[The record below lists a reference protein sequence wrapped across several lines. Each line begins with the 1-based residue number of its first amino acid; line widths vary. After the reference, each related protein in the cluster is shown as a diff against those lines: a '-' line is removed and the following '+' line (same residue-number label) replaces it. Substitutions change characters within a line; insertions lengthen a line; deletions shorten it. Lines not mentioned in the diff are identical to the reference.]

1 MNEYLV
7 LFHSS
12 LQNFFNATGYVRLA
26 SIRETKGTD
35 IDNNGGNRNEMYP
48 LMDTNVCS
56 HIGFTAME
64 LNRVTIVTL
73 KASVVHCINVD
84 DDQNFKHSRA

>member
-12 LQNFFNATGYVRLA
+12 LQNFFNAAGYVRLA

-48 LMDTNVCS
+48 LMDTERLQS
-56 HIGFTAME
+56 HRFYSYGIKSRDNRHVEGIGGA
-64 LNRVTIVTL
+64 LY
-73 KASVVHCINVD
+73 
-84 DDQNFKHSRA
+84 

>member
-26 SIRETKGTD
+26 SIRETKGSD

-73 KASVVHCINVD
+73 KASVHCINVD
-84 DDQNFKHSRA
+84 DDRNFKHSRA